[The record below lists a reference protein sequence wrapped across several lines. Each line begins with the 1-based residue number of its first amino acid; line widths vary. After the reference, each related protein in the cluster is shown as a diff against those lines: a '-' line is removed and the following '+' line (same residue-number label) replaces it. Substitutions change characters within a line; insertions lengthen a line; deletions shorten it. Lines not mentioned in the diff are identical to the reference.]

1 MQNLQVDMQYRV
13 FYRQNK
19 RFDFN
24 YVNDQI
30 NGIVQDP
37 FYKVETMGDYQ
48 IPMRVLDAYNDLYM
62 AALATTEYIYYLH
75 DSDDVLMVGLENR
88 QTIARGEFAM
98 DSYQESFENIVL

>member
-1 MQNLQVDMQYRV
+1 MRTCRWICSIRY
-13 FYRQNK
+13 FTAENK

-48 IPMRVLDAYNDLYM
+48 IPMS
-62 AALATTEYIYYLH
+62 T
-75 DSDDVLMVGLENR
+75 
-88 QTIARGEFAM
+88 
-98 DSYQESFENIVL
+98 